1 MKIVA
6 ALFLVLSFGF
16 AKKDFYYSYI
26 NSDGKQISE
35 NLKQTISDTRDKIW
49 QVKVLIRE
57 GRTDEAYDLANEML
71 KLNKLDILKSDVIL
85 SFCEASL
92 ALQKKRYAREAADI
106 LEDAV
111 NSSIIH
117 EKNLP
122 RAYMLLVDLKL
133 SINRTDDAEY
143 YADVLHTAFDDPTT
157 KAYGKIYKA
166 KVHTHKKEYR
176 QAEILLYEILTKT
189 TDLHIATIVADYLYD
204 VYVYD
209 RKKDKAYELISKVL
223 EKNIDFYAD
232 NSFKAIEK
240 IKKLIR
246 ADMPEFAEKILIELI
261 KRTDNPDS
269 IEDFNYML
277 AGIYMDMYDRT
288 DKYLKKAYDIYME
301 LMRVYPRGLYIDKV
315 KMYIDEILM
324 RLGKIKPADIEGKYK
339 LVESMKQKMLLQELF
354 NDLEDKNFDKILR
367 ARRIYQQIADKTARR
382 FGYANI
388 DMIIDKV
395 TEDMIKNFL
404 DNNKCVQVK
413 EALLKAKEETLHFL
427 IGNDR
432 YKFKFF
438 DCVVEV
444 PFDRAYLVVQKAF
457 RASRD
462 ADIYHYLEKMALSLG
477 YVDEAVKHSQM
488 VEMIADKKV
497 LSDEFLTRF
506 QLYTMINDDKSMDK
520 FFIYALNHQDY
531 IKDNENKPMIIDFY
545 YAYYLYLL
553 KQNKIKDA
561 KDILAKLYKKQD
573 EFDVRIYSPFVE
585 MELAKDAKNNAEPK
599 KALSYLERIFTYDR
613 VNIKEEEKARI
624 YYEMTKLYET
634 LGQKGNYTITLNK
647 CKALQGVDDNLYK
660 KMCDEL

>member
-1 MKIVA
+1 MKIVT

-49 QVKVLIRE
+49 QVKVLTRE

-85 SFCEASL
+85 SYCEAAL

-143 YADVLHTAFDDPTT
+143 YAEVLHTAFDDPTT

-176 QAEILLYEILTKT
+176 QAEVLLYEILTKT
-189 TDLHIATIVADYLYD
+189 TDLHIATLVADYLYD

-246 ADMPEFAEKILIELI
+246 ADMPEFAEKILLELI

-324 RLGKIKPADIEGKYK
+324 RLGKIKPADIEEKYK

-367 ARRIYQQIADKTARR
+367 ARRIYQQIANKTARR

-404 DNNKCVQVK
+404 DQNKCVQVK
-413 EALLKAKEETLHFL
+413 EALLKAKEETLHFM

-444 PFDRAYLVVQKAF
+444 PFDRAYQVVQKAF

-520 FFIYALNHQDY
+520 FFMYALNHQDY
-531 IKDNENKPMIIDFY
+531 IKDNDNKPMIIDFY

-561 KDILAKLYKKQD
+561 KDILAKLYQKQD
-573 EFDVRIYSPFVE
+573 EFNVRIYSPFVE
-585 MELAKDAKNNAEPK
+585 MELAKDAKNNVEPK

-613 VNIKEEEKARI
+613 VNVKEEDKARI
-624 YYEMTKLYET
+624 YYEMVKLYET
-634 LGQKGNYTITLNK
+634 LGQEGNYTITLNK